1 MNKKTIRLHEVETG
15 QGIPPDA
22 LTRLRMQRLN
32 FFPDRPLGDDEF
44 DRMQAWSD
52 HRMAALENSL
62 QQPGILEGLECHLY
76 SVNEQNDEGELEF
89 RQIIQLFPGRGLGQ
103 NRQLYVLQH
112 PLEQEWKSLAQ
123 RFQADPETP
132 EEALNGLYLVVL
144 DADFFHMDVMP
155 NREPCRRDELDRL
168 RDARIQRGLMLSLVQ
183 VDTSLWILPEVE
195 EKPVVAANRFLG
207 RLLKLPQRM
216 PQYAGISVALV
227 GVKENEL
234 LWLNSSAAAFEAGDY
249 PLHKQLREHFHN
261 SIEMAILEGVNN
273 GLTAA
278 QAMEAL
284 ELAWLPAAAE
294 LPAFL
299 LENPASVSPLP
310 DLRWFPPGADEEL
323 QVIAESS
330 LPVIMRTNM
339 ERAPTGFNAV
349 AGDHYRIGLVV
360 SDDDYRPDLLQLPEL
375 ETEVV
380 ELLHRKGRESVN
392 ATAAS
397 QIIWDELAA
406 GFDPTL
412 HPEIASVPERPP
424 DPADP
429 LDILASL
436 ASQSWKAKTAGA
448 TLTAPYS
455 EEWPPP
461 PDDLPQVVN
470 VPEDPGDGLLVQFTE
485 EIERE
490 EDLSE
495 MLEDIDDLL
504 EMLEQEKKQQRGLV
518 DALTI
523 DLARLAGG
531 IPGDGSGIKIASAA
545 REIDLKTKGGS

>member
-1 MNKKTIRLHEVETG
+1 MNKKTILLHEVETG
-15 QGIPPDA
+15 QGISPDA
-22 LTRLRMQRLN
+22 LSRLRMQRLN
-32 FFPDRPLGDDEF
+32 FFADRPLGDDEF

-52 HRMAALENSL
+52 HRMAALESSL
-62 QQPGILEGLECHLY
+62 QQPGILEGLECSLY
-76 SVNEQNDEGELEF
+76 AARENNDEGEPEF
-89 RQIIQLFPGRGLGQ
+89 RQVIQLFPGRGLGQ

-123 RFQADPETP
+123 HFQADPETP
-132 EEALNGLYLVVL
+132 EGPLNGLYLVVL

-183 VDTSLWILPEVE
+183 VDTSLWSLPEVV

-207 RLLKLPQRM
+207 RLLKLPHRM
-216 PQYAGISVALV
+216 PEYAGISVALV
-227 GVKENEL
+227 GVNDNEL
-234 LWLNSSAAAFEAGDY
+234 LWHSASAAAFEACEY
-249 PLHKQLREHFHN
+249 PLHRQLREHFHT
-261 SIEMAILEGVNN
+261 SIEMTILQGIEN
-273 GLTAA
+273 GRSPM
-278 QAMEAL
+278 QSMQ
-284 ELAWLPAAAE
+284 ELAFAYLPAAAE

-299 LENPASVSPLP
+299 LRNPASVSPLP
-310 DLRWFPPGADEEL
+310 ELEWFPPGADEEL

-380 ELLHRKGRESVN
+380 QLLHHKGRESVN
-392 ATAAS
+392 ATAGS

-406 GFDPTL
+406 GFDATE
-412 HPEIASVPERPP
+412 HPEIAAVPERPET
-424 DPADP
+424 P
-429 LDILASL
+429 LQPGEILDNLGAKDWS
-436 ASQSWKAKTAGA
+436 AKTAGA

-455 EEWPPP
+455 EEWPSP
-461 PDDLPQVVN
+461 PDDLPQVVT
-470 VPEDPGDGLLVQFTE
+470 VPEDPGDGLLVQFTR

-490 EDLSE
+490 QDLSE

-518 DALTI
+518 DALTV

-545 REIDLKTKGGS
+545 REIDLKTKEGS